1 MRLRVALLAAVA
13 SLSLG
18 AIAVPAASASNGSA
32 APTKIDSLP
41 ALDTVNVT
49 GVAKNGSQFT
59 GKFAIQRFIARR
71 HRAYAIGTLTGML
84 GSRHVTRYGVM
95 LPASLTG
102 STGSSSSARTAQ
114 ASCSVLH
121 LELGPVNLNLLGLQV
136 TLGGGPSGQ
145 LPIVLDITAVPGA
158 GNLLGNLL
166 CDLTNA
172 LNQPGAL
179 GQLNSDLQQ
188 LTASLNGIVGL
199 LGALGL

>member
-59 GKFAIQRFIARR
+59 GKFAIQRFIVRR
-71 HRAYAIGTLTGML
+71 HHAYAIGTLTGTL
-84 GSRHVTRYGVM
+84 GTRHVTRYGVM
-95 LPASLTG
+95 LPVSLTG

-114 ASCSVLH
+114 ASCPVLH
-121 LELGPVNLNLLGLQV
+121 LVLGPVNLNLLGLQV
-136 TLGGGPSGQ
+136 TLGGGATGQ
-145 LPIVLDITAVPGA
+145 QPIVLDITAIPGA

-188 LTASLNGIVGL
+188 LTATLNGLVGL
-199 LGALGL
+199 LGSLGL